1 MGQANFTGRTVQ
13 FQAPAQP
20 TQQQQ
25 CISHG
30 HGLIGMGGGI
40 PSGLSCVAQIIVN
53 AESMDRL
60 PEITALSSRVMHKNF
75 FVIDSGATWSTCN
88 LGEAFTNMVPDAVP
102 S

>member
-25 CISHG
+25 RISHGPG

-40 PSGLSCVAQIIVN
+40 PSGLSCVAQIFVN

-60 PEITALSSRVMHKNF
+60 PEVKSQR
-75 FVIDSGATWSTCN
+75 
-88 LGEAFTNMVPDAVP
+88 
-102 S
+102 